1 MPLNIN
7 IQQILLHLFNFV
19 LLFAILY
26 FLLYKPVRD
35 FMEKRA
41 ASVQKMHDDAAAK
54 LAEAEGVKAAY
65 TKQIDAVQ
73 DEIKELR
80 AQADLETAA
89 ETQKKLAAADKQAEA
104 IIADAHRKAEAERNK
119 ILKEANSEI
128 AELADA
134 MAEKVVTKSVSDAF
148 DDFLLSAERGNDH
161 A

>member
-7 IQQILLHLFNFV
+7 LQQILLHLFNFV

-35 FMEKRA
+35 FMAKRSA
-41 ASVQKMHDDAAAK
+41 AVQKLHDDAAAR
-54 LAEAEGVKAAY
+54 LAEAEDVKAEY
-65 TKQIDAVQ
+65 MKHIDAIQ

-80 AQADLETAA
+80 VQAERDTAA
-89 ETQKKLAAADKQAEA
+89 ATQMKIAEA
-104 IIADAHRKAEAERNK
+104 NAEAENILAEARRKAEAEKHK
-119 ILKEANSEI
+119 IMQEANSEI

-134 MAEKVVTKSVSDAF
+134 MAEKVVTKSASEAF
-148 DDFLLSAERGNDH
+148 DEFLMSVERSSDH